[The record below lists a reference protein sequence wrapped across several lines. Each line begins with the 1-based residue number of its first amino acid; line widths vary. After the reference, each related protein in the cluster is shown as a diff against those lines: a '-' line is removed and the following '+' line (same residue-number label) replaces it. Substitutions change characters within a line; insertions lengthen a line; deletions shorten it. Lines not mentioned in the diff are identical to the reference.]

1 MKRTFLFLAAFL
13 SFSLPGVAPALAQST
28 LGEQS
33 PTDGKNLQAV
43 VTENSADAK
52 TFDRPLI
59 DLAATSP
66 LYGSFTL
73 KVMNEYITRGI
84 IVQSEGVTM
93 QPILNVNY
101 HLFNFGGFFND
112 LSLITE
118 FWNDVSSNTKVSA
131 PPTSAPYWTETALR
145 AGLSLGFA
153 KYFTL
158 SSDFT
163 QFLTPA
169 NGYMEGRYIKTII
182 SCNDT
187 GVIIPNFSFKPQFT
201 FLYELPDSGQAG
213 LAPHAWWFE
222 PGITPNYNIF
232 AASWYPL
239 NLAIPFRIGLGE
251 QFYAGTAYGFFSCGP
266 QITMPLAFISS
277 AYGKWNLTA
286 GYTYYNLGSTTA
298 AIAPDRRHNQN
309 LFNAAISVAF

>member
-1 MKRTFLFLAAFL
+1 
-13 SFSLPGVAPALAQST
+13 
-28 LGEQS
+28 
-33 PTDGKNLQAV
+33 
-43 VTENSADAK
+43 
-52 TFDRPLI
+52 
-59 DLAATSP
+59 
-66 LYGSFTL
+66 
-73 KVMNEYITRGI
+73 MNEYITRGI

-93 QPILNVNY
+93 QPILDINY
-101 HLFNFGGFFND
+101 HLFNFRGFFND
-112 LSLITE
+112 LSLTTE

-131 PPTSAPYWTETALR
+131 PPTSAPYWTETVIR
-145 AGLSLGFA
+145 AGFSLGFA

-169 NGYMEGRYIKTII
+169 NGYMEGRYIKTMIF
-182 SCNDT
+182 CNDT
-187 GVIIPNFSFKPQFT
+187 DFILHNFSFKPQCT

-222 PGITPNYNIF
+222 PGITPNYNLF
-232 AASWYPL
+232 ATSKHSV

-266 QITMPLAFISS
+266 QITLPLAFLSPS
-277 AYGKWNLTA
+277 YRKWSLTA

-309 LFNAAISVAF
+309 LFNAAVSVAF